1 MVARLR
7 RPFFERYTP
16 VVARE
21 LLGSKLV
28 RIVDGARL
36 AGEIVEAEAYRG
48 LRDPASHA
56 YTGQTRRNSVMFG
69 EAGHAYL
76 YFSYGFHW
84 CLNLTTEPRG
94 RAGAVLIR
102 AIEPVEGLERMM
114 MNRQVESD
122 AHVADGPGK
131 LTRALGIDGSLN
143 GEDVVTSGRLFV
155 EEGEEVRGIGVGPRV
170 GITKGTGYLWRFFVK
185 GSMFVSG
192 GRAAAGRRIHNYGK
206 KGRRIRGVVG

>member
-1 MVARLR
+1 MARLTRRFFEGHTPKVAR
-7 RPFFERYTP
+7 
-16 VVARE
+16 A
-21 LLGSKLV
+21 LLGCQLV
-28 RIVDGARL
+28 RIVDGARIS
-36 AGEIVEAEAYRG
+36 GRIVETEAYRG
-48 LRDPASHA
+48 AGDPASHA
-56 YTGQTRRNSVMFG
+56 YRGRTRRNALMFG

-114 MNRQVESD
+114 MNRQAESV

-131 LTRALGIDGSLN
+131 LTRALGIDGRLN

-155 EEGEEVRGIGVGPRV
+155 EEGKKVRRVGLSSRV
-170 GITKGTGYLWRFFVK
+170 GISEGTKRKWRFYVK
-185 GSMFVSG
+185 GNRFVSK
-192 GRAAAGRRIHNYGK
+192 GK
-206 KGRRIRGVVG
+206 PSLSHPQNP